1 MAREVPGSGAVIKP
15 IFDEVFGVRAV
26 ELINS
31 GSGYDPADPPRL
43 TIDGCGTPERE
54 ALLYPIIDADSG
66 KIIHVRVLERGR
78 GYDPLRLQIVPTSET
93 PSVLDSFDVNRIWQR
108 HPNSLT
114 RGTFQTAGVP
124 PVKNDRL
131 RIESDNHPKP
141 TWTSAEAVPGGGP
154 LVDRSFDQ
162 VFIYRGGKDVPNPGT
177 RTGQNNKSLG
187 ILANGGLLHTPEWG
201 TVGNAPINF
210 SIDTVKY
217 DYVKDTNANDV
228 IVDNNIHYYQTS
240 KLINEFKDTNGVFE
254 WGKFEQFVWNIK
266 VEFDNVMLTVNNIDE
281 TLSEVEV
288 GRTVTE
294 IGGSARGE
302 IAKIVRNGQNVITRV
317 YLRDVTGTFEDGDLL
332 LGSTGFGMRVNADP
346 ITFPNGIF
354 YIDFGADATEF
365 GPFVPGQYYFAPEN
379 VRVKRNYLIVWNQ
392 DDSTNQPS
400 AMHTLGHP
408 MQFSTTQDGL
418 LTGGTLYYNSTGSSA
433 APATDYENEFRPIFM
448 MNADETNRIYYYCK
462 VHRYMSGY
470 DGDEGYMI
478 LDPTIEDED
487 IVNNYYVENYYQSD
501 SNDPATIDRSRH
513 VNGHSK
519 VLGMSFDGYPIYGP
533 YGYTTGRTVG
543 KMISAYR
550 LRTTEELPGTREEVV
565 TASTVTYTI
574 TVSNNKFYVGGQEEQ
589 LLTLKRGKTY
599 AFNQDDSSNDSHY
612 LFFSL
617 SNDGWHGTGDPAN
630 IGSEA
635 YLYTGEDSV
644 TYHLEGSAV
653 TKLEYLQGF
662 NTATAREIRI
672 TIPVNAPRVAY
683 VFSYLDSGHGI
694 RLVNEGYILG
704 DLTQDYIYDATIGG
718 SSLDPEYNNGPI
730 VNVVGDGSDFFKREV
745 TSNGVRILGAG
756 TVGGQTAVPDAWL
769 EKVARMVELFT
780 DVNGA
785 GINET
790 SQRNLIKTLSGD
802 AGTYH
807 AGLPTIQ
814 RVARGAGADY
824 TPNFLTDAGII
835 AWNLTDLFD
844 TTVQN
849 DMVWYLNSTGDGY
862 GDGDIDAQEV
872 IEHVFHTL
880 HMHGLPADDIKLYP
894 YISSDWNTGD
904 LYAAMEEAY
913 DAGKWDPSGY
923 QSPSNA
929 WKTDADAFEV
939 AAKEYLFL
947 LNFAMFE
954 YTELWDG
961 GSLAPE
967 WTDDMRTQAGIQA
980 NNPLGYAFHNT
991 YIAPVISKPSL
1002 ATIRSIFQDGNTPAQ
1017 DDPSL
1022 AGASG
1027 YVVDISS
1034 GESLDEFN
1042 GKFGPTPEYPN
1053 GTYAYFMT
1061 EDQSGIPQY
1070 PYAIG
1075 PKYYSVPLFE
1085 GDTVPDL
1092 VSSFPTQASGDI
1104 ILNNDGTISYI
1115 KMTKKGDSFFGSAK
1129 AVILGGE
1136 GTGAK
1141 ATPVTQTV
1149 TGLSLLN
1156 QGRSYATPPNLIFE
1170 GGGGQG
1176 AEGAAQIDTLGK
1188 VTSISVVDPG
1198 EFYQEPPFILI
1209 TGGGGIGAK
1218 AEAVISQGEI
1228 TGINVI
1234 DPGEGYTSSPN
1245 IVFTKLVNLK
1255 RKTRARQAFNS
1266 TDIYLTGLTKTLG
1279 SQDTQ
1284 IFVTSTDAYAGSGQL
1299 IVNKETITY
1308 TAKSRG
1314 RFTGLT
1320 RGVNFKYDQRIILDT
1335 GQNDGDGVSTY
1346 GFNVGDRVIRRV
1358 ENAGNK
1364 VAKVY
1369 DWDPATRELLVTFEV
1384 DELAFI
1390 DAGIPSTEDA
1400 IVQFDAGVANSSG
1413 TGVLPHTVIEE
1424 TDSTIITLTYPIGTI
1439 QNRTFEDDDEN
1450 DGAGD
1455 GIPDLLNA
1463 GTTFADQINL
1473 DGGIY
1478 NSLYGIEETQ
1488 GGQNTTLF
1496 QVGDNI
1502 KDASI
1507 PFKFATVIAAG
1518 GLSDG
1523 VEHVAQVVL
1532 TLGSGSGTFQVNE
1545 LVTGDVSGVRGTV
1558 VSWDNNTKKL
1568 TLKDIVPYNLNN
1580 VALGVNG
1587 FLYEF
1592 SHNSTIVDF
1601 VITDNGTNYTVAP
1614 TITVEN
1620 TGDIQATGT
1629 VNLTAAGD
1637 QVASISITNG
1647 GYGIPQ
1653 TVDAGYSLHP
1663 TITFTNDVSDTTGSG
1678 ASAQAVLGG
1687 ELAVGNGGGSYRIK
1701 SIEYVTLV
1709 RSDSA

>member
-26 ELINS
+26 DLVS
-31 GSGYDPADPPRL
+31 GGSGYDPEDPPRL
-43 TIDGCGTPERE
+43 TIDGCGTPDQE
-54 ALLYPIIDADSG
+54 ALLYPIIDEDSG

-93 PSVLDSFDVNRIWQR
+93 PGVLDSFDINRIWQR

-114 RGTFQTAGVP
+114 RGTFQTSGTP

-141 TWTSAEAVPGGGP
+141 TWTLAEAAPGGGP

-177 RTGQNNKSLG
+177 RAFQNNKSLG

-217 DYVKDTNANDV
+217 DYVKDTNADDA
-228 IVDNNIHYYQTS
+228 IVDSNIQYYQT
-240 KLINEFKDTNGVFE
+240 KNVINEFDNVNGVFE

-281 TLSEVEV
+281 TLAEVEV

-294 IGGSARGE
+294 VGGTASGE
-302 IAKIVRNGQNVITRV
+302 IAKIVKNAQNVITRI
-317 YLRDVTGTFEDGDLL
+317 YLRDVTGTFEDTDLL
-332 LGSTGFGMRVNADP
+332 LGSTGFGMRVSADP
-346 ITFPNGIF
+346 RTFPSGIF
-354 YIDFGADATEF
+354 YIDFGAEASEF
-365 GPFVPGQYYFAPEN
+365 GPFSPGVYYFAPEN
-379 VRVKRNYLIVWNQ
+379 IRVQRNYLIVWNQ
-392 DDSTNQPS
+392 VDASNQPS
-400 AMHTLGHP
+400 ALHAQGHP
-408 MQFSTTQDGL
+408 MQFSTTQDGTL
-418 LTGGTLYYNSTGSSA
+418 NGGALYYNSTGASS
-433 APATDYENEFRPIFM
+433 APATDYENEFKPLFI

-462 VHRYMSGY
+462 VHRYMSGFE
-470 DGDEGYMI
+470 GDEGYMI
-478 LDPTIEDED
+478 LSDEIEDEE
-487 IVNNYYVENYYQSD
+487 IENNYYVENFYQSD
-501 SNDPATIDRSRH
+501 ANDPATIDRSRH

-543 KMISAYR
+543 RMTSSYR
-550 LRTTEELPGTREEVV
+550 LRTTAELPGTREEVV
-565 TASTVTYTI
+565 TASTETFTVT
-574 TVSNNKFYVGGQEEQ
+574 VVNDKFYFGGQEEQ
-589 LLTLKRGKTY
+589 LLTLKRGKSY
-599 AFNQDDSSNDSHY
+599 VFNQDDASNDSHY

-617 SNDGWHGTGDPAN
+617 SDDGWHGTGDPAN
-630 IGSEA
+630 IGSDT
-635 YLYTGEDSV
+635 YLYSGEDSV
-644 TYHLEGSAV
+644 VYVLDGSTVA
-653 TKLEYLQGF
+653 TRQLYLQGF
-662 NTATAREIRI
+662 NAATTREIRI

-683 VFSYLDSGHGI
+683 AFSYLDSGHGL

-704 DLTQDYIYDATIGG
+704 DLTQDYIYDT
-718 SSLDPEYNNGPI
+718 
-730 VNVVGDGSDFFKREV
+730 
-745 TSNGVRILGAG
+745 
-756 TVGGQTAVPDAWL
+756 
-769 EKVARMVELFT
+769 
-780 DVNGA
+780 
-785 GINET
+785 
-790 SQRNLIKTLSGD
+790 
-802 AGTYH
+802 
-807 AGLPTIQ
+807 
-814 RVARGAGADY
+814 
-824 TPNFLTDAGII
+824 
-835 AWNLTDLFD
+835 
-844 TTVQN
+844 
-849 DMVWYLNSTGDGY
+849 STG
-862 GDGDIDAQEV
+862 
-872 IEHVFHTL
+872 L
-880 HMHGLPADDIKLYP
+880 
-894 YISSDWNTGD
+894 
-904 LYAAMEEAY
+904 
-913 DAGKWDPSGY
+913 
-923 QSPSNA
+923 
-929 WKTDADAFEV
+929 
-939 AAKEYLFL
+939 
-947 LNFAMFE
+947 
-954 YTELWDG
+954 
-961 GSLAPE
+961 
-967 WTDDMRTQAGIQA
+967 
-980 NNPLGYAFHNT
+980 
-991 YIAPVISKPSL
+991 
-1002 ATIRSIFQDGNTPAQ
+1002 
-1017 DDPSL
+1017 
-1022 AGASG
+1022 
-1027 YVVDISS
+1027 
-1034 GESLDEFN
+1034 LDEFN

-1061 EDQSGIPQY
+1061 EDASGNPQY

-1075 PKYYSVPLFE
+1075 PKYYSTPLFE

-1092 VSSFPTQASGDI
+1092 VSSFPTEATGDI
-1104 ILNNDGTISYI
+1104 VLYDEDVTGFDENGNPAVIAPAGSIAYI

-1136 GTGAK
+1136 GTGAA

-1176 AEGAAQIDTLGK
+1176 AEGAAEIDTLGK

-1198 EFYQEPPFILI
+1198 EFYQEAPFVLI

-1218 AEAVISQGEI
+1218 AEAVISQGQV

-1234 DPGEGYTSSPN
+1234 EPGEGYTSSPN
-1245 IVFTKLVNLK
+1245 IIFTKLVNLK

-1266 TDIYLTGLTKTLG
+1266 SDIYLTGLTKTLG
-1279 SQDTQ
+1279 PQDTQ
-1284 IFVTSTDAYAGSGQL
+1284 IFVASTDAYAGSGQL

-1335 GQNDGDGVSTY
+1335 VQDVEGISNY
-1346 GFNVGDRVIRRV
+1346 EFNVGDRVIRRV
-1358 ENAGNK
+1358 ENANNK

-1413 TGVLPHTVIEE
+1413 TGVLPHE
-1424 TDSTIITLTYPIGTI
+1424 TEDNDGSTITTLTYPIGTI
-1439 QNRTFEDDDEN
+1439 QNTRFVDDNEQ

-1455 GIPDLLNA
+1455 GIPDLINT
-1463 GTTFADQINL
+1463 GTTFANQISL

-1478 NSLYGIEETQ
+1478 SSLYGIEETV

-1496 QVGDNI
+1496 QVGDGI
-1502 KDASI
+1502 RDAAI
-1507 PFKFATVIAAG
+1507 PSKFATVIEAG

-1523 VEHVAQVVL
+1523 VEHVAQVRL
-1532 TLGSGSGTFQVNE
+1532 KLGDGSGTFQVNE
-1545 LVTGDVSGVRGTV
+1545 VVTGDVSGVRGTV
-1558 VSWDNNTKKL
+1558 VSWDLTEKIL

-1587 FLYEF
+1587 YLYEF

-1601 VITDNGTNYTVAP
+1601 VITDNGTNYTAAP
-1614 TITVEN
+1614 TIAVEN

-1629 VNLTAAGD
+1629 VNLTTAGD
-1637 QVASISITNG
+1637 QVESITITNG

-1653 TVDAGYSLHP
+1653 TVDSSYALHP
-1663 TITFTNDVSDTTGSG
+1663 TITFTNDGSDTTGSG

-1687 ELAVGNGGGSYRIK
+1687 ERAVGNGGASFRIK
-1701 SIEYVTLV
+1701 SVEYVSLV